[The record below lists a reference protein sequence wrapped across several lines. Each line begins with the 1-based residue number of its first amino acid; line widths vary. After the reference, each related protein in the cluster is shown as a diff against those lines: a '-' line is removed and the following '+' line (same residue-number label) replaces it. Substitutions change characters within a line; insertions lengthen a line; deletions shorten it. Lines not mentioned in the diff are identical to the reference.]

1 MKRFYKFLSL
11 FLFALIGMTNASAQ
25 DYKAGKLLTTPEEVV
40 GKDVVLNIPLTSSDF
55 GSAGYMNGP
64 GKVSQVVTE
73 SCIYNFEPVEGEAE
87 GHPLYLLKQ
96 KSTGLY
102 LADDNIT
109 GETDHVDYT
118 ADKSKAFKMTVL
130 VAELMNDE
138 NTDPK
143 TRNSSFSGKHLGLTQ
158 TAFVL
163 TRDQKFSEPQEGGNQ
178 YCYLGYFGVC
188 FYSPYVD
195 TNAWEIYELAKVQ
208 GEELLSNY
216 LTRYQVDAT
225 NFPNDKTIPGYFQK
239 AAYDKALAAYNA
251 ANEASTGTVSNE
263 EAERLCKE
271 LKAAYE
277 ELLAARIPLSEGYYY
292 INMPKSDRTM
302 TTNTKVTNGKSEDLL
317 WMKTGFQMPNPIDA
331 TAAAYIWKVT
341 PVGKDSFTVQNFY
354 NNQYISNKRSTNY
367 KVPGD
372 DAVAFLVQNE
382 SAILGIANKSN
393 NNKSAFIFYANTQ
406 AWNTQFHAKHDN
418 HGVMSWDDVDN
429 ANNQFVFNPVPQAD
443 IDKIKA
449 EVAQQKLNEDLN
461 AVYSQALS
469 VYWSGI
475 KVTGAPADEVFTDNG
490 GLAVA
495 YFSES
500 KDANEGTL
508 EALGDGNFDTY
519 FHSNWHNGTFVPSLN
534 KYHYVA
540 VELSEA
546 LSKGLSVKMAKRLT
560 NNDYPMQFAI
570 YGTNEMAETDADTKW
585 ELLGFS
591 NVTWDITNPNVTN
604 EEQAAKAIGTAGIT
618 FEGSYKY
625 FKFAAT
631 QTEYNIKD
639 KRSNTRGYFALS
651 ELQVYPGT
659 EDAENSTIKFVSA
672 ETRKNM
678 ETQLAGAKAEL
689 DAKKATQAQ
698 IDNLQAAYDKFV
710 EELPVPSLL
719 TDAIAA
725 AKKAKNDAKN
735 AGYIDEDGSKG
746 VGYYSMDT
754 VEAFDAAIEAAEAFD
769 TNGKTAAEINAEV
782 KKVKDATVA
791 FQNGFTLP
799 EVGKY
804 YTLRGF
810 SNKVNNYTSDESWQL
825 TSYMAQVRSTGN
837 SLEGGLMM
845 TRPDGAN
852 TVESLKNDKNVVEIN
867 EELDAMLSDTIDATT
882 HLSYLWY
889 VEKAEAGKLTL
900 RNVGTGMY
908 FAPKAGAIGQSVEAA
923 EISLSLVK
931 PGGFALSLGKNEN
944 GAEQYLNALSSDGL
958 TAWGDKGDANSHW
971 FFKGLDADVAT
982 SSAYWPVAAE
992 KYQILTLPFGVAAP
1006 SMGEEYG
1013 VAYKVVGVTEENKL
1027 VLAQYADENIEAGM
1041 PFIYKGG
1048 LATNLDASMF
1058 AEFEYAD
1065 GEISAI
1071 DNVKFAFEAKEANG
1085 LVGQLCGSKKVGAG
1099 YAYLQNGNAVATS
1112 AEGTNIGANSGYI
1125 FVPDTAD
1132 KVTEDAGTATIDLGK
1147 LVINSIEQ
1155 NDVVVLPTT
1164 VNVYSLN
1171 GTLLRKNVKATN
1183 ATQGLPAG
1191 IYVVGNQKVLVK

>member
-216 LTRYQVDAT
+216 LTCYQVDAT

-251 ANEASTGTVSNE
+251 ANEASTKEVSNE

-354 NNQYISNKRSTNY
+354 SNQYISNKRSTNY

-372 DAVAFLVQNE
+372 NAVAFLVQNE

-418 HGVMSWDDVDN
+418 HGVMSWDDAEN

-490 GLAVA
+490 GLAVQ

-500 KDANEGTL
+500 KDASEGTL

-519 FHSNWHNGTFVPSLN
+519 FHSDWHNGMFNPSLN

-540 VELSEA
+540 VKLSEA
-546 LSKGLSVKMAKRLT
+546 LSKGLSVKMAKRM
-560 NNDYPMQFAI
+560 NMQEYPMQLAI
-570 YGTNEMAETDADTKW
+570 FGANEMAETDADTKW

-604 EEQAAKAIGTAGIT
+604 ETQAAKAIGTAGIT

-631 QTEYNIKD
+631 KTEYRIDNKLTD
-639 KRSNTRGYFALS
+639 RGYIALS

-746 VGYYSMDT
+746 VGYYSMDA
-754 VEAFDAAIEAAEAFD
+754 VDAFDAAIEAAEAFD

-852 TVESLKNDKNVVEIN
+852 TVESLKNDQNVVEIN

-908 FAPKAGAIGQSVEAA
+908 LAPKAGAIGQSVEAA

-944 GAEQYLNALSSDGL
+944 GAEQYLNALSNNGL
-958 TAWGDKGDANSHW
+958 TTWGDKGDANSHW

-1006 SMGEEYG
+1006 SM
-1013 VAYKVVGVTEENKL
+1013 
-1027 VLAQYADENIEAGM
+1027 
-1041 PFIYKGG
+1041 
-1048 LATNLDASMF
+1048 
-1058 AEFEYAD
+1058 
-1065 GEISAI
+1065 
-1071 DNVKFAFEAKEANG
+1071 AKN
-1085 LVGQLCGSKKVGAG
+1085 
-1099 YAYLQNGNAVATS
+1099 
-1112 AEGTNIGANSGYI
+1112 
-1125 FVPDTAD
+1125 
-1132 KVTEDAGTATIDLGK
+1132 
-1147 LVINSIEQ
+1147 
-1155 NDVVVLPTT
+1155 T
-1164 VNVYSLN
+1164 VWL
-1171 GTLLRKNVKATN
+1171 TR
-1183 ATQGLPAG
+1183 
-1191 IYVVGNQKVLVK
+1191 

>member
-40 GKDVVLNIPLTSSDF
+40 GKDVVLNIPLVSTGF

-64 GKVSQVVTE
+64 GKVSQQVTE
-73 SCIYNFEPVEGEAE
+73 SCIYNFEKVDGEAE
-87 GHPLYLLKQ
+87 GHPLYILKQ

-102 LADDNIT
+102 LQDNGDD
-109 GETDHVDYT
+109 GEQNAVYTD
-118 ADKSKAFKMTVL
+118 DKSKAFKMTL
-130 VAELMNDE
+130 LNAERMADE
-138 NTDPK
+138 AADPK
-143 TRNSSFSGKHLGLTQ
+143 TRTSALPGKHLEWQEG
-158 TAFVL
+158 AFVL
-163 TRDQKFSEPQEGGNQ
+163 TRAEKWAEIQEGNE
-178 YCYLGYFGVC
+178 YCYLGYYGVC

-195 TNAWEIYELAKVQ
+195 TNVWEIYELAKVQ
-208 GEELLSNY
+208 GQELLSNY
-216 LTRYQVDAT
+216 LQLYQIDAT
-225 NFPNDKTIPGYFQK
+225 SFPSDKSIPGYFQK
-239 AAYDKALAAYNA
+239 AAYDKALAAYEA
-251 ANEASTGTVSNE
+251 ANKASMGSVSNE
-263 EAERLCKE
+263 EAERLCQE

-277 ELLAARIPLSEGYYY
+277 ALMAARIPLSEGYYY
-292 INMPKSDRTM
+292 INMPKADRTM
-302 TTNTKVTNGKSEDLL
+302 TTATRVTNGKSEDLL
-317 WMKTGFQMPNPIDA
+317 WMKTGFTMPNPIDA
-331 TAAAYIWKVT
+331 SAAAYIWKVT

-372 DAVAFLVQNE
+372 DAVAFLTTNE

-393 NNKSAFIFYANTQ
+393 NNRTAFIIYANTE

-418 HGVMSWDDVDN
+418 NGVMSWNDVDN
-429 ANNQFVFNPVPQAD
+429 SNNQFVFNPVTQAD

-449 EVAQQKLNEDLN
+449 EVAQQKLNEDLT

-490 GLAVA
+490 GLAVN
-495 YFSES
+495 YYSEN
-500 KDANEGTL
+500 KDAAEGTL
-508 EALGDGNFDTY
+508 EALGDGDFSTF
-519 FHSNWHNGTFVPSLN
+519 FHSDWHGGTFNPSLD

-546 LSKGLSVKMAKRLT
+546 LSKGISVKMAKRNT
-560 NNDYPMQFAI
+560 NNDYPTQFAI
-570 YGTNEMAETDADTKW
+570 FGANEMAETDADTKW
-585 ELLGFS
+585 VLLGFS
-591 NVTWDITNPNVTN
+591 NVAWDITNPTVSN
-604 EEQAAKAIGTAGIT
+604 EAQAAHAIGTAGVT
-618 FEGSYKY
+618 FDGSYKY

-631 QTEYNIKD
+631 KTDYDIND
-639 KRSNTRGYFALS
+639 HRTDRGYFTLS

-689 DAKKATQAQ
+689 DAKKATQGQ

-725 AKKAKNDAKN
+725 AKKVKNDAQN
-735 AGYIDEDGSKG
+735 AGYIDEDGNKG
-746 VGYYSMDT
+746 IGYYSMDA
-754 VEAFDAAIEAAEAFD
+754 VEALNAAIEAAEAFD
-769 TNGKTAAEINAEV
+769 TNDKSAAEINAEV
-782 KKVKDATVA
+782 KKVKDAAAA
-791 FQNGFTLP
+791 FSTSFTLP

-804 YTLRGF
+804 YTIRGF
-810 SNKVNNYTSDESWQL
+810 SNKVNNYTSDQSWQL

-852 TVESLKNDKNVVEIN
+852 TVVDLKNDQNVVEIN
-867 EELDAMLSDTIDATT
+867 EELDALLSDTIDATT

-908 FAPKAGAIGQSVEAA
+908 FAPKAGAIGQSAEAA
-923 EISLSLVK
+923 EASIYLVK
-931 PGGFALSLGKNEN
+931 PGGFAFSLGQNED
-944 GAEQYLNALSSDGL
+944 GAEQFLNALSSDGL
-958 TAWGDKGDANSHW
+958 TAWGDKGDSNSHW
-971 FFKGLDADVAT
+971 FFKELDADIAA
-982 SSAYWPVAAE
+982 SSAYWPVAAD

-1006 SMGEEYG
+1006 SMGTDYG
-1013 VAYKVVGVTEENKL
+1013 MAYKVVGVTEENKL
-1027 VLAQYADENIEAGM
+1027 VLAEYVDENIEAGT

-1048 LATNLDASMF
+1048 LAENLDAWMF
-1058 AEFEYAD
+1058 GEFEYAD
-1065 GEISAI
+1065 GEIAAI
-1071 DNVKFAFEAKEANG
+1071 EDVKFAFETKEANG

-1099 YAYLQNGNAVATS
+1099 YVYFNNGNPTATS
-1112 AEGTNIGANSGYI
+1112 GSEEGTNITANSGYVFI
-1125 FVPDTAD
+1125 PDTAE
-1132 KVTEDAGTATIDLGK
+1132 KVTEDAGSTTIDLGK
-1147 LVINSIEQ
+1147 LVINSIEEEG
-1155 NDVVVLPTT
+1155 VVVLPTT

>member
-1 MKRFYKFLSL
+1 MRRFYKFLSL

-25 DYKAGKLLTTPEEVV
+25 DYKAGKLLETPEEVV
-40 GKDVVLNIPLTSSDF
+40 GKDVVLYLPLVSTGF

-64 GKVSQVVTE
+64 DKVSQQVTE
-73 SCIYNFEPVEGEAE
+73 SCIYNFEKVDGEAE
-87 GHPLYLLKQ
+87 GHPLYILKQ
-96 KSTGLY
+96 KTTGLY
-102 LADDNIT
+102 LKDNSNLKD
-109 GETDHVDYT
+109 EDESRVVYT
-118 ADKSKAFKMTVL
+118 ENKSEAFKMTLL
-130 VAELMNDE
+130 VADVIDE
-138 NTDPK
+138 NGENS
-143 TRNSSFSGKHLGLTQ
+143 RNSALPDKHLGLSNT
-158 TAFVL
+158 TFVM
-163 TRDQKFSEPQEGGNQ
+163 TRAAQYEEPVEGNV
-178 YCYLGYFGVC
+178 YCYIGYQGFC

-195 TNAWEIYELAKVQ
+195 TNAWEIHEFEKVQ

-216 LTRYQVDAT
+216 LQLYQVDAT

-251 ANEASTGTVSNE
+251 ANEASTKEVSNE

-354 NNQYISNKRSTNY
+354 SNQYISNKRSTNY

-372 DAVAFLVQNE
+372 NAVAFLVQNE

-418 HGVMSWDDVDN
+418 HGVMSWDDAEN

-490 GLAVA
+490 GLAVT
-495 YFSES
+495 YYSES

-508 EALGDGNFDTY
+508 EALGDGDFATF
-519 FHSNWHNGTFVPSLN
+519 FHSDWHHGTFNPSLN

-546 LSKGLSVKMAKRLT
+546 LSKGLSVKMAKRDT

-570 YGTNEMAETDADTKW
+570 FGANEMAETDADTKW

-604 EEQAAKAIGTAGIT
+604 EAQAAKAIGTAGIT

-631 QTEYNIKD
+631 KTEYRIDNKLTD
-639 KRSNTRGYFALS
+639 RGYFTLS

-746 VGYYSMDT
+746 VGYYSMDA
-754 VEAFDAAIEAAEAFD
+754 VDAFDAAIEAAEAFD

-810 SNKVNNYTSDESWQL
+810 SNKVNNYTSDQSWQL

-908 FAPKAGAIGQSVEAA
+908 LAPKAGAIGQSVEAA

-944 GAEQYLNALSSDGL
+944 GAEQYLNALSNNGL
-958 TAWGDKGDANSHW
+958 TTWGDKGDANSHW

-1027 VLAQYADENIEAGM
+1027 VLAEYADENIEAGT

>member
-1 MKRFYKFLSL
+1 MRRFYKFLSL

-25 DYKAGKLLTTPEEVV
+25 DYKAGKLLETPEEVV
-40 GKDVVLNIPLTSSDF
+40 GKDVVLYLPLVSTGF

-64 GKVSQVVTE
+64 DKVSQQVTE
-73 SCIYNFEPVEGEAE
+73 SCIYNFEKVDGEAE
-87 GHPLYLLKQ
+87 GHPLYILKQ
-96 KSTGLY
+96 KTTGLY
-102 LADDNIT
+102 LKDNSNLKD
-109 GETDHVDYT
+109 EDESRVVYT
-118 ADKSKAFKMTVL
+118 ENKSEAFKMTLL
-130 VAELMNDE
+130 VADVIDE
-138 NTDPK
+138 NGENS
-143 TRNSSFSGKHLGLTQ
+143 RNSALPDKHLGLSNT
-158 TAFVL
+158 TFVM
-163 TRDQKFSEPQEGGNQ
+163 TRAAQYEEPVEGNV
-178 YCYLGYFGVC
+178 YCYIGYQGFC

-195 TNAWEIYELAKVQ
+195 TNAWEIHEFEKVQ

-216 LTRYQVDAT
+216 LQLYQVDAT

-251 ANEASTGTVSNE
+251 ANEASTKEVSNE

-354 NNQYISNKRSTNY
+354 SNQYISNKRSTNY

-372 DAVAFLVQNE
+372 NAVAFLVQNE

-418 HGVMSWDDVDN
+418 HGVMSWNDAEN

-500 KDANEGTL
+500 KDASEGTL
-508 EALGDGNFDTY
+508 EALGDGDFATF
-519 FHSNWHNGTFVPSLN
+519 FHSDWHHGTFNPSLN

-546 LSKGLSVKMAKRLT
+546 LSKGLSVKMAKRDT

-570 YGTNEMAETDADTKW
+570 FGANEMAETDADTKW

-604 EEQAAKAIGTAGIT
+604 EAQAAKAIGTAGIT

-631 QTEYNIKD
+631 KTEYRIDNKLTD
-639 KRSNTRGYFALS
+639 RGYFTLS

-746 VGYYSMDT
+746 VGYYSMDA
-754 VEAFDAAIEAAEAFD
+754 VDAFDAAIEAAEAFD

-810 SNKVNNYTSDESWQL
+810 SNKVNNYTSDQSWQL

-908 FAPKAGAIGQSVEAA
+908 LAPKAGAIGQSVEAA

-944 GAEQYLNALSSDGL
+944 GAEQYLNALSNNGL
-958 TAWGDKGDANSHW
+958 TTWGDKGDANSHW

-1027 VLAQYADENIEAGM
+1027 VLAQYADENIEAGT

>member
-216 LTRYQVDAT
+216 LTCYQVDAT

-251 ANEASTGTVSNE
+251 ANEASTKEVSNE

-354 NNQYISNKRSTNY
+354 SNQYISNKRSTNY

-372 DAVAFLVQNE
+372 NAVAFLVQNE

-418 HGVMSWDDVDN
+418 HGVMSWDDAEN

-490 GLAVA
+490 GLAVQ

-500 KDANEGTL
+500 KDASEGTL

-519 FHSNWHNGTFVPSLN
+519 FHSDWHNGMFNPSLN

-540 VELSEA
+540 VKLSEA
-546 LSKGLSVKMAKRLT
+546 LSKGLSVKMAKRM
-560 NNDYPMQFAI
+560 NMQEYPMQLAI
-570 YGTNEMAETDADTKW
+570 FGANEMAETDADTKW

-604 EEQAAKAIGTAGIT
+604 ETQAAKAIGTAGIT

-631 QTEYNIKD
+631 KTEYRIDNKLTD
-639 KRSNTRGYFALS
+639 RGYIALS

-746 VGYYSMDT
+746 VGYYSMDA
-754 VEAFDAAIEAAEAFD
+754 VDAFDAAIEAAEAFD

-852 TVESLKNDKNVVEIN
+852 TVESLKNDQNVVEIN

-908 FAPKAGAIGQSVEAA
+908 LAPKAGAIGQSVEAA

-944 GAEQYLNALSSDGL
+944 GAEQYLNALSNNGL
-958 TAWGDKGDANSHW
+958 TTWGDKGDANSHW

-1027 VLAQYADENIEAGM
+1027 VLAQYADENIEAGT

>member
-1 MKRFYKFLSL
+1 
-11 FLFALIGMTNASAQ
+11 
-25 DYKAGKLLTTPEEVV
+25 
-40 GKDVVLNIPLTSSDF
+40 
-55 GSAGYMNGP
+55 
-64 GKVSQVVTE
+64 
-73 SCIYNFEPVEGEAE
+73 
-87 GHPLYLLKQ
+87 
-96 KSTGLY
+96 
-102 LADDNIT
+102 
-109 GETDHVDYT
+109 
-118 ADKSKAFKMTVL
+118 
-130 VAELMNDE
+130 
-138 NTDPK
+138 
-143 TRNSSFSGKHLGLTQ
+143 
-158 TAFVL
+158 
-163 TRDQKFSEPQEGGNQ
+163 
-178 YCYLGYFGVC
+178 
-188 FYSPYVD
+188 
-195 TNAWEIYELAKVQ
+195 
-208 GEELLSNY
+208 
-216 LTRYQVDAT
+216 
-225 NFPNDKTIPGYFQK
+225 
-239 AAYDKALAAYNA
+239 
-251 ANEASTGTVSNE
+251 
-263 EAERLCKE
+263 
-271 LKAAYE
+271 
-277 ELLAARIPLSEGYYY
+277 
-292 INMPKSDRTM
+292 
-302 TTNTKVTNGKSEDLL
+302 
-317 WMKTGFQMPNPIDA
+317 
-331 TAAAYIWKVT
+331 
-341 PVGKDSFTVQNFY
+341 
-354 NNQYISNKRSTNY
+354 
-367 KVPGD
+367 
-372 DAVAFLVQNE
+372 
-382 SAILGIANKSN
+382 
-393 NNKSAFIFYANTQ
+393 
-406 AWNTQFHAKHDN
+406 
-418 HGVMSWDDVDN
+418 
-429 ANNQFVFNPVPQAD
+429 
-443 IDKIKA
+443 
-449 EVAQQKLNEDLN
+449 
-461 AVYSQALS
+461 
-469 VYWSGI
+469 
-475 KVTGAPADEVFTDNG
+475 
-490 GLAVA
+490 
-495 YFSES
+495 
-500 KDANEGTL
+500 
-508 EALGDGNFDTY
+508 
-519 FHSNWHNGTFVPSLN
+519 
-534 KYHYVA
+534 
-540 VELSEA
+540 
-546 LSKGLSVKMAKRLT
+546 
-560 NNDYPMQFAI
+560 
-570 YGTNEMAETDADTKW
+570 
-585 ELLGFS
+585 
-591 NVTWDITNPNVTN
+591 
-604 EEQAAKAIGTAGIT
+604 
-618 FEGSYKY
+618 
-625 FKFAAT
+625 
-631 QTEYNIKD
+631 
-639 KRSNTRGYFALS
+639 
-651 ELQVYPGT
+651 
-659 EDAENSTIKFVSA
+659 
-672 ETRKNM
+672 
-678 ETQLAGAKAEL
+678 
-689 DAKKATQAQ
+689 
-698 IDNLQAAYDKFV
+698 
-710 EELPVPSLL
+710 
-719 TDAIAA
+719 
-725 AKKAKNDAKN
+725 
-735 AGYIDEDGSKG
+735 
-746 VGYYSMDT
+746 MDT

-908 FAPKAGAIGQSVEAA
+908 LAPKAGAIGQSVEAA

-1006 SMGEEYG
+1006 SMGADYG

-1027 VLAQYADENIEAGM
+1027 VLAEYADENIEAGM

>member
-1 MKRFYKFLSL
+1 MRRFYKFLSL

-25 DYKAGKLLTTPEEVV
+25 DYKAGKLLETPEEVV
-40 GKDVVLNIPLTSSDF
+40 GKDVVLYLPLVSTGF

-64 GKVSQVVTE
+64 DKVSQQVTE
-73 SCIYNFEPVEGEAE
+73 SCIYNFEKVDGEAE
-87 GHPLYLLKQ
+87 GHPLYILKQ
-96 KSTGLY
+96 KTTGLY
-102 LADDNIT
+102 LKDNSNLKD
-109 GETDHVDYT
+109 EDESRVVYT
-118 ADKSKAFKMTVL
+118 ENKSEAFKMTLL
-130 VAELMNDE
+130 VADVIDE
-138 NTDPK
+138 NGENS
-143 TRNSSFSGKHLGLTQ
+143 RNSALPDKHLGLSNT
-158 TAFVL
+158 TFVM
-163 TRDQKFSEPQEGGNQ
+163 TRAAQYEEPVEGNV
-178 YCYLGYFGVC
+178 YCYIGYQGFC

-195 TNAWEIYELAKVQ
+195 TNAWEIHEFEKVQ

-216 LTRYQVDAT
+216 LQLYQVDAT
-225 NFPNDKTIPGYFQK
+225 NFPNDKTIPGYFTK

-251 ANEASTGTVSNE
+251 ANEASMGSVSNE

-354 NNQYISNKRSTNY
+354 SNQYISNKRSTNY
-367 KVPGD
+367 KVPHD
-372 DAVAFLVQNE
+372 NAVAFLVQNE

-406 AWNTQFHAKHDN
+406 AWDTQFHAKHDN
-418 HGVMSWDDVDN
+418 HGVMSWNDVDN

-508 EALGDGNFDTY
+508 EALGDGDFESF
-519 FHSNWHNGTFVPSLN
+519 FHSDWHNGTFIPSLN

-570 YGTNEMAETDADTKW
+570 FGANEMAETDADTKW

-591 NVTWDITNPNVTN
+591 NVIWDITNPTIKDSI
-604 EEQAAKAIGTAGIT
+604 QAAHAIGTAGIT

-631 QTEYNIKD
+631 KTDYNIED
-639 KRSNTRGYFALS
+639 HRTNRGYFTLS

-746 VGYYSMDT
+746 VGYYSMDA
-754 VEAFDAAIEAAEAFD
+754 VDALDAAIEAAEAFD

-852 TVESLKNDKNVVEIN
+852 TVESLKNDQNVVEIN

-908 FAPKAGAIGQSVEAA
+908 LAPKAGAIGQSVEAA
-923 EISLSLVK
+923 EFSLSLVK

-944 GAEQYLNALSSDGL
+944 GAEQYLNALSNNGL

-1006 SMGEEYG
+1006 SMGADYG

-1027 VLAQYADENIEAGM
+1027 VLAEYADENIEAGM

>member
-40 GKDVVLNIPLTSSDF
+40 GKDVVLNSPLVSSAF

-64 GKVSQVVTE
+64 GKVSQQVTE
-73 SCIYNFEPVEGEAE
+73 SCIYNFEKVDGEAE
-87 GHPLYLLKQ
+87 GHPLYILKQ

-102 LADDNIT
+102 LQDN
-109 GETDHVDYT
+109 GEDGEQDAVYT
-118 ADKSKAFKMTVL
+118 ADKSKAFKMTL
-130 VAELMNDE
+130 LNAEKMSDE
-138 NTDPK
+138 NADPK
-143 TRNSSFSGKHLGLTQ
+143 TRTSAFPGKHMDWNDA
-158 TAFVL
+158 AFVL
-163 TRDQKFSEPQEGGNQ
+163 TRAEKWAEIQEGNE
-178 YCYLGYFGVC
+178 YCYLGYYGVC

-195 TNAWEIYELAKVQ
+195 TNVWEIYELVKVQ

-216 LTRYQVDAT
+216 LQLYQVDAT

-251 ANEASTGTVSNE
+251 ANEASTKEVSNE

-418 HGVMSWDDVDN
+418 HGVMSWNDVDN

-519 FHSNWHNGTFVPSLN
+519 FHSDWHNGTFVPSLN

-678 ETQLAGAKAEL
+678 ETQLTGAKAEL

-852 TVESLKNDKNVVEIN
+852 TVESLKNDQNVVEIN

-908 FAPKAGAIGQSVEAA
+908 LAPKAGAIGQSVEAA

-944 GAEQYLNALSSDGL
+944 GAEQYLNALSNNGL
-958 TAWGDKGDANSHW
+958 TTWGDKGDANSHW

-1006 SMGEEYG
+1006 SMGADYG

-1027 VLAQYADENIEAGM
+1027 VLAEYADENIEAGM

>member
-25 DYKAGKLLTTPEEVV
+25 DYKAGKLLETPEEVV
-40 GKDVVLNIPLTSSDF
+40 GKDVVLYLPLVSTGF

-64 GKVSQVVTE
+64 DKVSQQVTE
-73 SCIYNFEPVEGEAE
+73 SCIYNFEKVDGEAE
-87 GHPLYLLKQ
+87 GHPLYILKQ
-96 KSTGLY
+96 KTTGLY
-102 LADDNIT
+102 LKDNSNLKD
-109 GETDHVDYT
+109 EDESRVVYT
-118 ADKSKAFKMTVL
+118 ENKSEAFKMTLL
-130 VAELMNDE
+130 VADVIDE
-138 NTDPK
+138 NGENS
-143 TRNSSFSGKHLGLTQ
+143 RNSALPDKHLGLSNT
-158 TAFVL
+158 TFVM
-163 TRDQKFSEPQEGGNQ
+163 TRAAQYEEPVEGNV
-178 YCYLGYFGVC
+178 YCYIGYQGFC

-195 TNAWEIYELAKVQ
+195 TNAWEIHEFEKVQ

-216 LTRYQVDAT
+216 LQLYQVDAT

-251 ANEASTGTVSNE
+251 ANEASTKEVSNE

-354 NNQYISNKRSTNY
+354 SNQYISNKRSTNY

-406 AWNTQFHAKHDN
+406 AWDTQFHAKHDN
-418 HGVMSWDDVDN
+418 HGVMSWNDVDN

-490 GLAVA
+490 GLAVQ

-500 KDANEGTL
+500 KDASEGTL

-519 FHSNWHNGTFVPSLN
+519 FHSNWHNGTFNPSLN

-546 LSKGLSVKMAKRLT
+546 LSKGLSVKMAKRM
-560 NNDYPMQFAI
+560 NMQEYPMQLAI
-570 YGTNEMAETDADTKW
+570 FGANEMAETDADTKW

-591 NVTWDITNPNVTN
+591 NVTWDITNPTVSN
-604 EEQAAKAIGTAGIT
+604 EAQAAKAIGTAGIT

-631 QTEYNIKD
+631 KTEYRIDNKLTD
-639 KRSNTRGYFALS
+639 RGYIALS

-746 VGYYSMDT
+746 VGYYSMDA
-754 VEAFDAAIEAAEAFD
+754 VDAFDAAIEAAEAFD

-908 FAPKAGAIGQSVEAA
+908 LAPKAGAIGQSVEAA

-944 GAEQYLNALSSDGL
+944 GAEQYLNALSNNGL
-958 TAWGDKGDANSHW
+958 TTWGDKGDANSHW

-1006 SMGEEYG
+1006 SMGADYG

-1027 VLAQYADENIEAGM
+1027 VLAEYADENIEAGT

>member
-1 MKRFYKFLSL
+1 M
-11 FLFALIGMTNASAQ
+11 
-25 DYKAGKLLTTPEEVV
+25 LTTPEEVV

-143 TRNSSFSGKHLGLTQ
+143 TRNSSFSGKHLGLTK

-354 NNQYISNKRSTNY
+354 SNQYISNKRSTNY

-418 HGVMSWDDVDN
+418 HGVMSWNDVDN

-490 GLAVA
+490 GLAVQ
-495 YFSES
+495 YFSEN
-500 KDANEGTL
+500 KDASEGTL

-519 FHSNWHNGTFVPSLN
+519 FHSDWHNGVFNPSLN

-546 LSKGLSVKMAKRLT
+546 LSKGLSVKMAKRM
-560 NNDYPMQFAI
+560 NMQEYPMQLAI
-570 YGTNEMAETDADTKW
+570 FGANEMAETDADTKW

-591 NVTWDITNPNVTN
+591 NVTWDITNPTVSN
-604 EEQAAKAIGTAGIT
+604 EAQAAKAIGTAGIT

-631 QTEYNIKD
+631 KTEYRIDNKLTD
-639 KRSNTRGYFALS
+639 RGYIALS

-689 DAKKATQAQ
+689 AAKKATQAQ

-746 VGYYSMDT
+746 VGYYSMDA
-754 VEAFDAAIEAAEAFD
+754 VDAFDAAIEAAEAFD

-852 TVESLKNDKNVVEIN
+852 TVESLKNNQNVVEIN

-908 FAPKAGAIGQSVEAA
+908 LAPKAGAIGQSVEAA

-944 GAEQYLNALSSDGL
+944 GAEQYLNALSNNGL
-958 TAWGDKGDANSHW
+958 TTWGDKGDANSHW

-1006 SMGEEYG
+1006 SMGADYG

-1027 VLAQYADENIEAGM
+1027 VLAEYADENIEAGM

>member
-1 MKRFYKFLSL
+1 MRRFYKFLSL

-25 DYKAGKLLTTPEEVV
+25 DYKAGKLLETPEEVV
-40 GKDVVLNIPLTSSDF
+40 GKDVVLYLPLVSTGF

-64 GKVSQVVTE
+64 DKVSQQVTE
-73 SCIYNFEPVEGEAE
+73 SCIYNFEKVDGEAE
-87 GHPLYLLKQ
+87 GHPLYILKQ
-96 KSTGLY
+96 KTTGLY
-102 LADDNIT
+102 LKDNSNLKD
-109 GETDHVDYT
+109 EDESRVVYT
-118 ADKSKAFKMTVL
+118 ENKSEAFKMTLL
-130 VAELMNDE
+130 VADVIDE
-138 NTDPK
+138 NGENS
-143 TRNSSFSGKHLGLTQ
+143 RNSALPDKHLGLSNT
-158 TAFVL
+158 TFVM
-163 TRDQKFSEPQEGGNQ
+163 TRAAQYEEPVEGNV
-178 YCYLGYFGVC
+178 YCYIGYQGFC

-195 TNAWEIYELAKVQ
+195 TNAWEIHEFEKVQ

-216 LTRYQVDAT
+216 LQLYQVDAT

-251 ANEASTGTVSNE
+251 ANEASTKEVSNE

-354 NNQYISNKRSTNY
+354 SNQYISNKRSTNY

-372 DAVAFLVQNE
+372 NAVAFLVQNE

-418 HGVMSWDDVDN
+418 HGVMSWNDAEN

-490 GLAVA
+490 GLAVQ

-500 KDANEGTL
+500 KDASEGTL

-519 FHSNWHNGTFVPSLN
+519 FHSNWHNGTFNPSLN

-546 LSKGLSVKMAKRLT
+546 LSKGLSVKMAKRM
-560 NNDYPMQFAI
+560 NMQEYPMQLAI
-570 YGTNEMAETDADTKW
+570 FGANEMAETDADTKW

-591 NVTWDITNPNVTN
+591 NVTWDITNPTVSN
-604 EEQAAKAIGTAGIT
+604 EAQAAKAIGTAGIT

-631 QTEYNIKD
+631 KTEYRIDNKLTD
-639 KRSNTRGYFALS
+639 RGYIALS

-746 VGYYSMDT
+746 VGYYSMDA
-754 VEAFDAAIEAAEAFD
+754 VDAFDAAIEAAEAFD

-852 TVESLKNDKNVVEIN
+852 TVESLKNDQNVVEIN

-908 FAPKAGAIGQSVEAA
+908 LAPKAGAIGQSVEAA

-944 GAEQYLNALSSDGL
+944 GAEQYLNALSNNGL
-958 TAWGDKGDANSHW
+958 TTWGDKGDANSHW

>member
-251 ANEASTGTVSNE
+251 ANNASTGTVSNE

-354 NNQYISNKRSTNY
+354 SNQYISNKRSTNY

-490 GLAVA
+490 GLAVQ
-495 YFSES
+495 YFSEN
-500 KDANEGTL
+500 KDASEGTL

-519 FHSNWHNGTFVPSLN
+519 FHSDWHNGMFNPSLN

-546 LSKGLSVKMAKRLT
+546 LSKGLSVKMAKRM
-560 NNDYPMQFAI
+560 NMQEYPMQLAI
-570 YGTNEMAETDADTKW
+570 FGANEMAETDADTKW

-604 EEQAAKAIGTAGIT
+604 EAQAAKAIGTAGIT

-631 QTEYNIKD
+631 KTEYRIDNKLTD
-639 KRSNTRGYFALS
+639 RGYIALS

-689 DAKKATQAQ
+689 AAKKATQAQ

-746 VGYYSMDT
+746 VGYYSMDA
-754 VEAFDAAIEAAEAFD
+754 VDAFDAAIEAAEAFD

-852 TVESLKNDKNVVEIN
+852 TVESLKNNQNVVEIN

-908 FAPKAGAIGQSVEAA
+908 LAPKAGAIGQSVEAA

-944 GAEQYLNALSSDGL
+944 GAEQYLNALSNNGL
-958 TAWGDKGDANSHW
+958 TTWGDKGDANSHW

-1006 SMGEEYG
+1006 SMGADYG

-1027 VLAQYADENIEAGM
+1027 VLAEYADENIEAGM